1 MALALFKDN
10 KKKEKKARQENLKHL
25 SKSRPLGPGLKKSLT
40 DSRGILPGSLITL
53 PVTTDH
59 TLIGKEAIEGRE
71 IIDKY
76 DLATRGGKKSR
87 KKRYKKKKKSR
98 KKKKKTRK
106 RNKKGGILLTG
117 SLGYYLYQTKM
128 NGKKA
133 IFNWPV
139 QYVDPP
145 QPASKPTP
153 QAPTKP
159 TPSKVKGG
167 KRTRKRKRKKRRKT
181 RKRKGGADSLRDGI
195 RKIYEG
201 KKSMNFGITDS
212 GPGSWG
218 KQLNELYDQYLRHL
232 ESLSKGQKV
241 ARKIKNFFRNATTKK
256 PLTEGEADIIF
267 YTEAM
272 TMKSILNDMLLRKKS
287 SIEEINM
294 NPDAMIYSERQRESD
309 HKYERLSRLIEE
321 ERPRLSE
328 EAEELE
334 GSIFQLEQ
342 LIAYIKRSDTN
353 SIPRHGSS
361 IETNFS
367 DSDSFDTA
375 PPL

>member
-10 KKKEKKARQENLKHL
+10 KKKEKKARKENLKHL
-25 SKSRPLGPGLKKSLT
+25 LKSRPLGHGLTKSLT
-40 DSRGILPGSLITL
+40 DSRGILPGSPITL
-53 PVTTDH
+53 PVTRDH

-87 KKRYKKKKKSR
+87 KKRRRKKKKSR
-98 KKKKKTRK
+98 KKKKKTRRRK
-106 RNKKGGILLTG
+106 KKGGILFTG
-117 SLGYYLYQTKM
+117 ALAYGLYQTQM

-133 IFNWPV
+133 VFNLPV

-145 QPASKPTP
+145 QPAAEPTP
-153 QAPTKP
+153 QPAQ
-159 TPSKVKGG
+159 GG

-201 KKSMNFGITDS
+201 KKSMNFDVLDS

-218 KQLNELYDQYLRHL
+218 RQLNDLYDRYQEHL
-232 ESLSKGQKV
+232 FKLSKGQKV
-241 ARKIKNFFRNATTKK
+241 ARKFKNLFRNTKTKK

-294 NPDAMIYSERQRESD
+294 NPFATTDYTETQRESD
-309 HKYERLSRLIEE
+309 PEKQRLYSLVVEE
-321 ERPRLSE
+321 KPRLSE
-328 EAEELE
+328 EVDELE
-334 GSIFQLEQ
+334 GSIWQLER
-342 LIAYIKRSDTN
+342 LIQDIKRSSAN

-367 DSDSFDTA
+367 DDSENSFDTA
-375 PPL
+375 TLYE

>member
-1 MALALFKDN
+1 MALRQFKGDKER
-10 KKKEKKARQENLKHL
+10 KKTLKHL

-53 PVTTDH
+53 PVTKDH

-201 KKSMNFGITDS
+201 KKSMNFGIIDS
-212 GPGSWG
+212 GPSSWG
-218 KQLNELYDQYLRHL
+218 KQLNELYAKYLRHL

-241 ARKIKNFFRNATTKK
+241 ARKIKNFFRNETTKK
-256 PLTEGEADIIF
+256 PLTEGEVDRIF
-267 YTEAM
+267 YDEATKM
-272 TMKSILNDMLLRKKS
+272 IGILERNFQEPIRQSIS
-287 SIEEINM
+287 EINM
-294 NPDAMIYSERQRESD
+294 NPNAMIYKDMERQNDPE
-309 HKYERLSRLIEE
+309 KERLSLLILE
-321 ERPRLSE
+321 ERPRLESLQE
-328 EAEELE
+328 EIE
-334 GSIFQLEQ
+334 GSIYELTQ
-342 LIAYIKRSDTN
+342 LIRALKRSSGLGT
-353 SIPRHGSS
+353 
-361 IETNFS
+361 
-367 DSDSFDTA
+367 
-375 PPL
+375 PLKYIDV

>member
-1 MALALFKDN
+1 MALRQFKGDKER
-10 KKKEKKARQENLKHL
+10 KKTLKHL

-40 DSRGILPGSLITL
+40 DSRGILPGSHITL

-181 RKRKGGADSLRDGI
+181 RKRRGGADSLRDGI

-201 KKSMNFGITDS
+201 KVKEKYLGRNG
-212 GPGSWG
+212 GPDTWG
-218 KQLNELYDQYLRHL
+218 RQLNDLYDKYQKHL
-232 ESLSKGQKV
+232 INLSKGQII
-241 ARKIKNFFRNATTKK
+241 ARKVKNMFRTGDNKK
-256 PLTEGEADIIF
+256 PLTEGEADRIF
-267 YTEAM
+267 YDEAKKMIDILERNLLPPIRMSIQDINDNPFATTDYTE
-272 TMKSILNDMLLRKKS
+272 T
-287 SIEEINM
+287 
-294 NPDAMIYSERQRESD
+294 QRESD
-309 HKYERLSRLIEE
+309 PEKQRLYSLVVEE
-321 ERPRLSE
+321 KPRLESMME
-328 EAEELE
+328 NIE
-334 GSIFQLEQ
+334 GSIWHLER
-342 LIAYIKRSDTN
+342 LIRDIKYSGNN
-353 SIPRHGSS
+353 SIPRNSS

-367 DSDSFDTA
+367 DDSYDTA